1 MTLDTVAVLALFA
14 CYVLALTAWGVGR
27 FLRWVATRPVAGAR
41 RLDPDDP
48 LDTGEQYR
56 NRR

>member
-1 MTLDTVAVLALFA
+1 MTLDTVAVLVVFG

-27 FLRWVATRPVAGAR
+27 FVRWAATRPVAGAR
-41 RLDPDDP
+41 RLGPDGP
-48 LDTGEQYR
+48 PDTGERYT